1 MRWRPRCVRS
11 KLDDTVGHCVVFL
24 PTPQRAAIFN
34 IFIPFLMVFGERFHA
49 TSPAGF
55 LEIKIPPKK
64 RETSFSSSVAR
75 RKGGRRKKT
84 LTLGPNN

>member
-24 PTPQRAAIFN
+24 PTPQRAAIFY

-55 LEIKIPPKK
+55 LEIKIPQKNVKHLSLHLSPAE
-64 RETSFSSSVAR
+64 READER
-75 RKGGRRKKT
+75 R
-84 LTLGPNN
+84 P